1 LAKSAGKTSF
11 ISDACAQIPCAI
23 GTGNKFGRTG
33 NEFSRIRGKQG
44 ISAGVEDRRNSTL
57 NPSKHN
63 LRASCDCTQD
73 PDIPGGKVL
82 LLAYAGDRFAQKA
95 GFAGRFGERVVSDP
109 LLPFAVREESANSG
123 RPRNKLRTGQFNP
136 LRTFVATHLLPVRL
150 ERRSAGTSSIPRW
163 EEREFEKQSRIR

>member
-1 LAKSAGKTSF
+1 MLARKFPVQSEQGINSGEQGMNFPESA
-11 ISDACAQIPCAI
+11 
-23 GTGNKFGRTG
+23 
-33 NEFSRIRGKQG
+33 EKQG